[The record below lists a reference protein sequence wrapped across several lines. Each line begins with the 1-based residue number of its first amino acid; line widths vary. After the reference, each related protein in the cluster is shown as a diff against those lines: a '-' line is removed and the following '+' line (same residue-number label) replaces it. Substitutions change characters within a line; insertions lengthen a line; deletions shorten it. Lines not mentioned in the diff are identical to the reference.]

1 MQLEL
6 MWNLQELDCSI
17 AALTEEIEAL
27 PLHQEVCE
35 TREELDRQKTALTR
49 EEELLKEKRKQLK
62 SLDLTIQKL
71 SGDRE
76 TLRRKLYGGGVA
88 NVRELEQMEKK
99 LSLLDKEQ
107 KTREDEAL
115 ELMESI
121 EEQEQMFKDLSRQS
135 GEQEQLL
142 TMKQEQLEGEINR
155 LEESLSRLQEQR
167 AALETRLEP
176 QFLERYRIITQR
188 HHGRGLALVDGDICG
203 GCSVFISSKQRG
215 LLYNP
220 HAMVYCETCGRLL
233 VKLAQAE

>member
-27 PLHQEVCE
+27 PLHQEISE
-35 TREELDRQKTALTR
+35 TQEELDRQKTALAR
-49 EEELLKEKRKQLK
+49 EEELLKEKRKQLNG
-62 SLDLTIQKL
+62 LDLTIQKL

-76 TLRRKLYGGGVA
+76 TLRRKLYGGEVA

-115 ELMESI
+115 ELMELI
-121 EEQEQMFKDLSRQS
+121 EENEQMLNNLSRQS
-135 GEQEQLL
+135 GEQEQAV
-142 TMKQEQLEGEINR
+142 TEKQKR
-155 LEESLSRLQEQR
+155 LEMEIERLRGNLSRLQEQR
-167 AALETRLEP
+167 AALEAKLEP

-188 HHGRGLALVDGDICG
+188 HHGRGVALVDGDICG

-220 HAMVYCETCGRLL
+220 LAMVYCETCGRLL
-233 VKLAQAE
+233 VKPAQAE